1 MAIRIAVRM
10 RVAAMTCGTL
20 FSFPIVVGHAQS
32 SLPVSE
38 VKVTVVDQ
46 TGALIIDSEVAF
58 QTDSKTIV
66 SHVGN
71 NGWATVTLPGG
82 QYVVTASHLGFLKNT
97 VPDFQVSAPKAAALQ
112 VVLQVGRAEIC
123 TLPCGGDGLL
133 PLLELTTSDLPNF
146 IPPEPIHESSSP
158 PAATTQAVAQQT
170 APRKIRSWHCLYLWR
185 CSAS

>member
-1 MAIRIAVRM
+1 M
-10 RVAAMTCGTL
+10 RVAAMTYGTL
-20 FSFPIVVGHAQS
+20 FSFPIVVGYAQS
-32 SLPVSE
+32 ALPVSE

-112 VVLQVGRAEIC
+112 FVLQVGRAEIC
-123 TLPCGGDGLL
+123 TLPCGGLP

-185 CSAS
+185 CSVS